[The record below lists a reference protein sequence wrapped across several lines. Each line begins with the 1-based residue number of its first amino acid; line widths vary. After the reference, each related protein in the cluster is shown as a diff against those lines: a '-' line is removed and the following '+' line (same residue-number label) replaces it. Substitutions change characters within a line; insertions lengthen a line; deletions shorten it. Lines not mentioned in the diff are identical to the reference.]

1 MANNANDGAFGLEDV
16 PDLPEAPTEQPKY
29 NRDYHRLFVKF
40 MSWLHKRTYTKAARF
55 QPSALRGIQPHHVAD
70 YLKWRAA
77 TWNGT
82 SGNPTKSDPVNEV
95 VKEVKKAETQ
105 HRGKK
110 SCATRDLTETEYRK
124 VVHEL
129 YGKGSFES
137 TIRTACMLKQQV
149 HLITRTRRH
158 LQVEVFRLQAASRLP
173 FCAQLQGEL
182 VQEYFG
188 TTMPDQIILGSMDTD
203 FCAMLGLANYMEAS
217 STTGMAPWSGR
228 CILFTPESIP
238 SWLPSTQRSLPQ
250 HSQGC
255 LFVGSISVLWRSSL
269 PVFLGVTAFGSLLQL
284 WQEGWCYLLTKLTF
298 EVAGRLAYLDGLLM
312 PTFA

>member
-1 MANNANDGAFGLEDV
+1 MANNANAGAFGLEDV

-55 QPSALRGIQPHHVAD
+55 QPSAWPASNHITQEG
-70 YLKWRAA
+70 YLLLHAIKGA

-137 TIRTACMLKQQV
+137 TIRTAAC
-149 HLITRTRRH
+149 
-158 LQVEVFRLQAASRLP
+158 
-173 FCAQLQGEL
+173 
-182 VQEYFG
+182 
-188 TTMPDQIILGSMDTD
+188 
-203 FCAMLGLANYMEAS
+203 
-217 STTGMAPWSGR
+217 
-228 CILFTPESIP
+228 
-238 SWLPSTQRSLPQ
+238 
-250 HSQGC
+250 
-255 LFVGSISVLWRSSL
+255 
-269 PVFLGVTAFGSLLQL
+269 
-284 WQEGWCYLLTKLTF
+284 
-298 EVAGRLAYLDGLLM
+298 
-312 PTFA
+312 

>member
-16 PDLPEAPTEQPKY
+16 PDLPEAPMEQPKY
-29 NRDYHRLFVKF
+29 NRDYHGLFLKF

-55 QPSALRGIQPHHVAD
+55 QPSALGGIQPHHVAD
-70 YLKWRAA
+70 YLKCVHKKAISFYMPIKGT

-110 SCATRDLTETEYRK
+110 SCANRDLTETEYRK

-129 YGKGSFES
+129 YDKGSFEE

-149 HLITRTRRH
+149 HLITGTDDISKLKYSDYKLH
-158 LQVEVFRLQAASRLP
+158 PDFP
-173 FCAQLQGEL
+173 FALSCKVHWFKNISEEQQC
-182 VQEYFG
+182 
-188 TTMPDQIILGSMDTD
+188 PDQIILGLLDTD

-217 STTGMAPWSGR
+217 FNYGYGAAGR
-228 CILFTPESIP
+228 ENAFLFTPESDP
-238 SWLPSTQRSLPQ
+238 KLAPKHCNAANEAFSPTTQKTSDSPQ
-250 HSQGC
+250 S
-255 LFVGSISVLWRSSL
+255 
-269 PVFLGVTAFGSLLQL
+269 
-284 WQEGWCYLLTKLTF
+284 
-298 EVAGRLAYLDGLLM
+298 EVKG
-312 PTFA
+312 